1 MTILSF
7 LSVRAFRGFLL
18 LLPSAAEPFNSGRV
32 VCRRILTGKAKVVAP
47 SVAVVGATGVVG
59 EVMRQVLAERDFP
72 LRSIKF
78 LASER
83 SAGKKLEFR
92 GKSYLVEPLRPE
104 AFEGVELVFSSTPAS
119 ISREFSP
126 IAARAGAVVID
137 NSSAWR
143 MDPDVP
149 LVVPEV
155 NADALRKIPKGI
167 VANPNCST
175 IQMVVALKP
184 LYDLAR
190 IKRVV
195 VSTYQASSGKGA
207 KALFELD
214 AQLAALG
221 KGQSPPPAHAHA
233 DQLAGNVL
241 PHDWKPGEDGYS
253 EEEWKMIRETR
264 KIMGDDTI
272 QVSPTTARVP
282 VRIGHSEAVNIE
294 FHQAITVEQARAALR
309 RAPGV
314 VLEDDAAKGDVPLA
328 LNAVGRDEV
337 FVGRVRRDPTVPHG
351 LNLWVVAD
359 NLRKGAATNAVQIA
373 EALVQRNW
381 LPSEVG
387 HAQH

>member
-1 MTILSF
+1 VT
-7 LSVRAFRGFLL
+7 
-18 LLPSAAEPFNSGRV
+18 PH
-32 VCRRILTGKAKVVAP
+32 
-47 SVAVVGATGVVG
+47 VAVVGATGVVG

-72 LRSIKF
+72 FRSIKF

-83 SAGKKLEFR
+83 SAGKRLDFR
-92 GKSYLVEPLRPE
+92 GKSYQVERIRPE
-104 AFEGVELVFSSTPAS
+104 AFAGVDLVLSSTPAS

-126 IAARAGAVVID
+126 VAARAGAVVID

-155 NADALRKIPKGI
+155 NAEALRKIPKGI

-184 LYDLAR
+184 LHDLAR

-195 VSTYQASSGKGA
+195 VATYQASSGKGA

-214 AQLAALG
+214 AQLAAG
-221 KGQSPPPAHAHA
+221 KGDPVPPAKAHA
-233 DQLAGNVL
+233 DRLAGNVL
-241 PHDWKPGEDGYS
+241 PHDWKTGEEGYS

-294 FHQAITVEQARAALR
+294 FHNPVTVDQARAALGK
-309 RAPGV
+309 APGI
-314 VLEDDAAKGDVPLA
+314 VLVDNPAKGEVPLA
-328 LNAVGRDEV
+328 LNAAGRDEV
-337 FVGRVRRDPTVPHG
+337 FVGRIRRDPTVPHG

-359 NLRKGAATNAVQIA
+359 NLRKGAASNAVQIA
-373 EALVQRNW
+373 EVLVQRNW
-381 LPSEVG
+381 LPG
-387 HAQH
+387 AK